1 MASPSG
7 TTWRQRWHGR
17 RARAVREALQAYAM
31 LAPSLLLIGVFG
43 LWPVL
48 FAVYVSL
55 HKWRIRRGDFVGMR
69 HYVDAIDALAFL
81 LFAVVALGFAWAAW
95 RAARSAGRGW
105 RAHANGPARGLSLA
119 AGLAWAGVAGA
130 WARYVVLALGPVLDI
145 ANKAMRMKRTPG
157 LFRRLLYEALHEP
170 QVWAAWQQVLTLAA
184 LAVALTA
191 ALLWAARGQRRAWAQ
206 TAALVALAAFF
217 AAAAAVVAAYT
228 WTELQ
233 RFAALVAEKEGR
245 NLVLQVAAM
254 AAGAGLLLAS
264 WKVWHAAVHAA
275 GNRGLAFKALAAL
288 FLMIGG
294 WLLLAEVP
302 VAIRAGDRDV
312 WRGLVITVYYS
323 AGTVPFQLALGLFFA
338 VLLFQNIKGREFFRV
353 LYFMPYVTPAVA
365 SAAVFR
371 LMFSPRAAAPVNALL
386 NRLGLPPQR
395 WLMEPRGVFQLL
407 AEAAGLD
414 LPSWAAGPSLALVVI
429 MLYSIWTYVGYDT
442 VIYLAGLGNIP
453 QELKEAAAIDGANGW
468 QIFRH
473 VILPLLSPT
482 TYFLSLIAV
491 IGTFKAFNHIYV
503 MREAGAQ
510 GTVNTFSVVIFD
522 EFFTKTRYGYASA
535 LAFVLFAVILTL
547 TYLNNRIQGSRVF
560 YQ

>member
-1 MASPSG
+1 MPPAKPSL
-7 TTWRQRWHGR
+7 RQRWHGR
-17 RARAVREALQAYAM
+17 RARALREALLAYLM

-55 HKWRIRRGDFVGMR
+55 HKWRIRRGAFVGMR
-69 HYVDAIDALAFL
+69 HYVAAIDALAFL
-81 LFAVVALGFAWAAW
+81 LFWAVALGLAWAAW
-95 RAARSAGRGW
+95 RALRAGARTLRQHPGWGARAAAVVSA
-105 RAHANGPARGLSLA
+105 
-119 AGLAWAGVAGA
+119 LAWAVTGGLF
-130 WARYVVLALGPVLDI
+130 ARYLVLALGPVLDI

-157 LFRRLLYEALHEP
+157 LFRQLLGEALHEP
-170 QVWAAWQQVLTLAA
+170 AVWAAWQQVLGALLVAILVLAA
-184 LAVALTA
+184 TWLWGRQEQRRLAQGVGLLAVGLFA
-191 ALLWAARGQRRAWAQ
+191 AGLSV
-206 TAALVALAAFF
+206 LVA
-217 AAAAAVVAAYT
+217 VYT
-228 WTELQ
+228 WQELQ
-233 RFAALVAEKEGR
+233 RFAPLLAEKEGR
-245 NLVLQVAAM
+245 DLFAQVFAMIGGVLA
-254 AAGAGLLLAS
+254 LLAS
-264 WKVWHAAVHAA
+264 WKVWQQGVASERTWGLV
-275 GNRGLAFKALAAL
+275 GRGLAAVL
-288 FLMIGG
+288 LMIGG

-302 VAIRAGDRDV
+302 VAIRAGDKDV

-338 VLLFQNIKGREFFRV
+338 VLLFQNIKGRELFRV

-371 LMFSPRAAAPVNALL
+371 LMFSPRAAGPINAIL
-386 NRLGLPPQR
+386 NRLGIPPQR
-395 WLMEPRGVFQLL
+395 WLMEPRGIFQLL
-407 AEAAGLD
+407 GGAFGWQV
-414 LPSWAAGPSLALVVI
+414 PPWAAGPSLALVVI

-473 VILPLLSPT
+473 VTLPLLSPT

-535 LAFVLFAVILTL
+535 LAFVLFAVILSL

>member
-1 MASPSG
+1 MPEKRSL
-7 TTWRQRWHGR
+7 RQRWSGR
-17 RARAVREALQAYAM
+17 RARAVREALLAYLM
-31 LAPSLLLIGVFG
+31 LTPSLVLIGVFG

-55 HKWRIRRGDFVGMR
+55 HKWRIRRGDFIGMR
-69 HYVDAIDALAFL
+69 HYVDAIDALAFV
-81 LFAVVALGFAWAAW
+81 LFWAVALGLLVAAW
-95 RAARSAGRGW
+95 KAGRAAW
-105 RAHANGPARGLSLA
+105 KRAAAYASGARRVEPLLVGGL
-119 AGLAWAGVAGA
+119 WAVLGGA
-130 WARYVVLALGPVLDI
+130 WLRYVVVALGPVLDI

-157 LFRRLLYEALHEP
+157 LFRRLLVEALHEP
-170 QVWAAWQQVLTLAA
+170 PVWAAWEQVLAA
-184 LAVALTA
+184 GAVALLATA
-191 ALLWAARGQRRAWAQ
+191 WLLVRHKQRRAAGEVTALAGVAWLF
-206 TAALVALAAFF
+206 AALGV
-217 AAAAAVVAAYT
+217 VVAVYT
-228 WTELQ
+228 GQELQ
-233 RFAALVAEKEGR
+233 RFAAQMAAKEQR
-245 NLVLQVAAM
+245 DLVLQVLAM
-254 AAGAGLLLAS
+254 LAGAGALAGS
-264 WKVWHAAVHAA
+264 WFVWKRAVDAP
-275 GNRGLAFKALAAL
+275 GTRGFVAKALAAL
-288 FLMIGG
+288 LLMIGG

-312 WRGLVITVYYS
+312 WRGLVYTVYYS

-338 VLLFQNIKGREFFRV
+338 VLLFQNIKGRELFRV

-371 LMFSPRAAAPVNALL
+371 LMFSPRAAGPVNALL
-386 NRLGLPPQR
+386 TRLGLPPQR
-395 WLMEPRGVFQLL
+395 WLMEPRGIFQLL
-407 AEAAGLD
+407 GEALGWQV
-414 LPSWAAGPSLALVVI
+414 PTWAAGPSLALVVI

>member
-1 MASPSG
+1 MRSIQSLLRFRLSA
-7 TTWRQRWHGR
+7 RQ
-17 RARAVREALQAYAM
+17 ARAVREALLAYAM
-31 LAPSLLLIGVFG
+31 LAPSLTLIAMFG

-55 HKWRIRRGDFVGMR
+55 HKWRIRRGPFIGMR
-69 HYVDAIDALAFL
+69 NYVDAIDALAFL
-81 LFAVVALGFAWAAW
+81 LFWAVALGFAWVAVRAW
-95 RAARSAGRGW
+95 RAGW
-105 RAHANGPARGLSLA
+105 RALKKEPLPMRLASGGVAVLWAAA
-119 AGLAWAGVAGA
+119 AGLLI
-130 WARYVVLALGPVLDI
+130 RYVVVALGPVLDI

-157 LFRRLLYEALHEP
+157 LFRRLLIEALHEP
-170 QVWAAWQQVLTLAA
+170 AVWTAWQQLLSVAA
-184 LAVALTA
+184 LALLATVALLA
-191 ALLWAARGQRRAWAQ
+191 WARRERRALAES
-206 TAALVALAAFF
+206 TASLAVGVLF
-217 AAAAAVVAAYT
+217 AGLSLVVAFYT
-228 WTELQ
+228 WSELQ
-233 RFAALVAEKEGR
+233 RFAALIAEKEGR
-245 NLVLQVAAM
+245 DLVLQVAAM
-254 AAGAGLLLAS
+254 AAGVAALFAS
-264 WKVWHAAVHAA
+264 WKVWQMAVAAA
-275 GNRGLAFKALAAL
+275 GNRGFVVKSLAAVL
-288 FLMIGG
+288 LMIGG

-338 VLLFQNIKGREFFRV
+338 VLLFQNVKGKELFRV
-353 LYFMPYVTPAVA
+353 IYFMPYVTPAVA

-371 LMFSPRAAAPVNALL
+371 LMFSPRAAGPVNAVLT
-386 NRLGLPPQR
+386 RLGIPPQR
-395 WLMEPRGVFQLL
+395 WLMEPRGIFQLL
-407 AEAAGLD
+407 AEAVGWHI
-414 LPSWAAGPSLALVVI
+414 PSWAAGPSLALVVI

-453 QELKEAAAIDGANGW
+453 QELKEAAAIDGANSW

-503 MREAGAQ
+503 MREPGAQ

-535 LAFVLFAVILTL
+535 LAFVLFAVILSL

>member
-1 MASPSG
+1 MSKP
-7 TTWRQRWHGR
+7 TLRQRWSGR
-17 RARAVREALQAYAM
+17 RARAVREALLAYAM
-31 LAPSLLLIGVFG
+31 LAPSLTLIAVFG

-55 HKWRIRRGDFVGMR
+55 HKWRIRRGDFIGMR

-81 LFAVVALGFAWAAW
+81 LFWAVALGFAWAAW
-95 RAARSAGRGW
+95 RALRAGW
-105 RAHANGPARGLSLA
+105 RALRQEPRTLRAAAWGVAAVWAVA
-119 AGLAWAGVAGA
+119 AGLLI
-130 WARYVVLALGPVLDI
+130 RYVVVALGPVLDI

-157 LFRRLLYEALHEP
+157 LFRQLLVEALHEP
-170 QVWAAWQQVLTLAA
+170 QVWAAWQHLWVVAVIATIAVFGLLAWARRQRRVLAESVALLAVGLLAA
-184 LAVALTA
+184 GLSV
-191 ALLWAARGQRRAWAQ
+191 
-206 TAALVALAAFF
+206 
-217 AAAAAVVAAYT
+217 VVAYYT
-228 WTELQ
+228 WAELQ
-233 RFAALVAEKEGR
+233 RFAVLLAEKEGR
-245 NLVLQVAAM
+245 DLVLQVAAM
-254 AAGAGLLLAS
+254 AAGAGALFAS
-264 WKVWHAAVHAA
+264 WKVWQQAVDAPGTRGFVAKAA
-275 GNRGLAFKALAAL
+275 AAL
-288 FLMIGG
+288 LLMIGG

-338 VLLFQNIKGREFFRV
+338 VLLFQNVKGREIFRV
-353 LYFMPYVTPAVA
+353 IYFMPYVTPAVA

-371 LMFSPRAAAPVNALL
+371 LMFSPRAAGPVNAVL
-386 NRLGLPPQR
+386 NRLGIPPQR

-407 AEAAGLD
+407 AEAVGWDIPA
-414 LPSWAAGPSLALVVI
+414 WAAGPSLALVVI

>member
-1 MASPSG
+1 MRYPKFAWHSRWSG
-7 TTWRQRWHGR
+7 RQ
-17 RARAVREALQAYAM
+17 ARAVREAALAYLM
-31 LAPSLLLIGVFG
+31 LAPSLILIAVFG

-55 HKWRIRRGDFVGMR
+55 HKWRIRRGAFIGMR

-81 LFAVVALGFAWAAW
+81 LFWAVALGFLVMAW
-95 RAARSAGRGW
+95 RALREGWTTLRREPRVW
-105 RAHANGPARGLSLA
+105 RAAGGIVAVLWAAA
-119 AGLAWAGVAGA
+119 AGLLI
-130 WARYVVLALGPVLDI
+130 RYVVVALGPVLDI

-157 LFRRLLYEALHEP
+157 LFRRLLVEALHEP
-170 QVWAAWQQVLTLAA
+170 AVWTAWQQ
-184 LAVALTA
+184 
-191 ALLWAARGQRRAWAQ
+191 WAG
-206 TAALVALAAFF
+206 VALAALLLTLLMLAWTPRSRRALGQSVAWLALGLLFVSLGL
-217 AAAAAVVAAYT
+217 VVAGYT

-245 NLVLQVAAM
+245 NLVLQVAAT
-254 AAGAGLLLAS
+254 AAGAAALWGS
-264 WKVWHAAVHAA
+264 WKVWQKAVAST
-275 GNRGLAFKALAAL
+275 GNRGFVVKALAAL
-288 FLMIGG
+288 LLMIGG

-338 VLLFQNIKGREFFRV
+338 VLLFQNVRGKELFRV
-353 LYFMPYVTPAVA
+353 LFFMPYVTPAVA

-371 LMFSPRAAAPVNALL
+371 LMFSPRAAGPVNALL
-386 NRLGLPPQR
+386 GRLGLPPQR
-395 WLMEPRGVFQLL
+395 WLMEPRGIFQLV
-407 AEAAGLD
+407 AEAVGGHV
-414 LPSWAAGPSLALVVI
+414 PSWAAGPSLALVVI

-510 GTVNTFSVVIFD
+510 GTVDTFSVVIFD

-535 LAFVLFAVILTL
+535 LAFVLFAVILAL